1 MTYLHAGVEV
11 VVALAAISSG
21 GGSVLEGGVVGLA
34 VRDGGFDDGVC
45 DRGRAD
51 VFALDRIKLADGGIG
66 GDSGCVLGS
75 SGEGRASCGR
85 GDQESSEEGS
95 GLHLDGR
102 LGRWVT
108 W

>member
-21 GGSVLEGGVVGLA
+21 GGSVLESGVVGLA
-34 VRDGGFDDGVC
+34 IRDGGFDNGVC

-75 SGEGRASCGR
+75 SGEGRASCSR

-108 W
+108 

>member
-51 VFALDRIKLADGGIG
+51 VFALDRIKLADGDIG
-66 GDSGCVLGS
+66 GDSASVLGS
-75 SGEGRASCGR
+75 GGEGRASCGR
-85 GDQESSEEGS
+85 SYQEGGEQSI